1 LGRQSSAGIA
11 RDGFSVHTYLMAGI
25 CGALVVGAAAL
36 YCWYRA
42 RLLERRTE
50 RLLARISSDID
61 QLVLRTL
68 REQNLQL
75 GPRAPQPDSRDSDS
89 VTRAA

>member
-1 LGRQSSAGIA
+1 
-11 RDGFSVHTYLMAGI
+11 MAGI
-25 CGALVVGAAAL
+25 SGALAIGGLAL
-36 YCWYRA
+36 FFWYRA
-42 RLLERRTE
+42 RVLERRTE

-75 GPRAPQPDSRDSDS
+75 GPRAPQQEARSSES

>member
-1 LGRQSSAGIA
+1 MNQFLTAGIA
-11 RDGFSVHTYLMAGI
+11 
-25 CGALVVGAAAL
+25 GALLIGGLAL
-36 YCWYRA
+36 AFWYRT

-68 REQNLQL
+68 REQNRQW
-75 GPRAPQPDSRDSDS
+75 GPRVPRHDPPGGDSPGDHSPDGNSMSK
-89 VTRAA
+89 AA

>member
-1 LGRQSSAGIA
+1 
-11 RDGFSVHTYLMAGI
+11 MAGI
-25 CGALVVGAAAL
+25 SGALAVGGLAL
-36 YCWYRA
+36 FFWYRA
-42 RLLERRTE
+42 RMLERRTE

-75 GPRAPQPDSRDSDS
+75 GPRAPQPELRSSNS

>member
-1 LGRQSSAGIA
+1 
-11 RDGFSVHTYLMAGI
+11 MAGI
-25 CGALVVGAAAL
+25 SGALAVGGLAL
-36 YCWYRA
+36 YFWYRA
-42 RLLERRTE
+42 RMLERRTE

-68 REQNLQL
+68 REQNQQL
-75 GPRAPQPDSRDSDS
+75 GPRAPQHDSRSNDS

>member
-1 LGRQSSAGIA
+1 
-11 RDGFSVHTYLMAGI
+11 MAGI
-25 CGALVVGAAAL
+25 SGALAIGGLAL
-36 YCWYRA
+36 FFWYRA
-42 RLLERRTE
+42 RVLERRTE

-75 GPRAPQPDSRDSDS
+75 GPRAPQQEARGSES